1 VSAVLDSADLVRT
14 KGPHGTT
21 DRPRTVTLARRH
33 MRATGRA
40 QRTRLRL
47 GKPGR
52 RRLLRRRAP
61 VAARLLVVAV
71 TTSGRRLSAVRRVWI
86 SR

>member
-1 VSAVLDSADLVRT
+1 
-14 KGPHGTT
+14 
-21 DRPRTVTLARRH
+21 